1 MYRVMVVDDEQ
12 WSRKSISKMISEL
25 ALDVEVIAEARNGE
39 EALALIPIRRP
50 HIIVTDMNMPVLD
63 GGKFLEALHERFG
76 EIKVIVISGY
86 SQFEYMKAAVTYQA
100 CEYVM
105 KPVAVKELEQA
116 LNKAI
121 QACKTYT
128 SLQQQKRFNQEALHL
143 KRETFLQ
150 TVTSQR
156 ITNTADI
163 QREAGELGITAHG
176 DYRVAVC
183 MFRQFSEVTR
193 TKFHG
198 NADLFL
204 FSLENILYEVM
215 REDKLQV
222 YKSDDRTRICL
233 LFPVASYDEARVQ
246 QLLHDYHEA
255 VSRML
260 LVGVVA
266 GLSRAY
272 ARLEELPA
280 AYQSANDALRNNRLL
295 RESFAFSSAEHPEAA
310 SPVELLSTFGLKS
323 LRQAIGANNAKDFK
337 RLLNE
342 YYEKAR
348 KQPDASIRQIG
359 RDLRQIIE
367 LLLSEMKGIE
377 AAQSALFDADE
388 VSRILDVK
396 ELQTFLSLLT
406 QAIEAYCATASEAD
420 NVRSV
425 RKITMF
431 LDEHYF
437 EDFSLI
443 DVATRFHM
451 DAAYLSK
458 LFKSITNENFT
469 EYVTR
474 KRMEKACELLKSS
487 ENKINEISELVG
499 YENQRYFSQVFKRFT
514 GQTPSEYRDGA
525 TVGTAERTKY

>member
-1 MYRVMVVDDEQ
+1 MYKVMVVDDEQ
-12 WSRKSISKMISEL
+12 WSRKSISRMISEL

-50 HIIVTDMNMPVLD
+50 HIVVTDMHMPVLD
-63 GGKFLEALHERFG
+63 GQQFLEALHDRFG
-76 EIKVIVISGY
+76 DIKVIVISGY
-86 SQFEYMKAAVTYQA
+86 SQFEYMRAAVTYQA
-100 CEYVM
+100 CEYVL
-105 KPVAVKELEQA
+105 KPVSVTDLEHAFQ
-116 LNKAI
+116 KAI
-121 QACKTYT
+121 EACNTYM
-128 SLQQQKRFNQEALHL
+128 SIQQQKRFNQEARHL

-150 TVTSQR
+150 TVTSHR

-163 QREAGELGITAHG
+163 QREAGELGIAVDG
-176 DYRVAVC
+176 GYRVAVC
-183 MFRQFSEVTR
+183 MFRQFNEVSR

-215 REDKLQV
+215 REDKLHV

-233 LFPVASYDEARVQ
+233 LFPAASYDERQAR
-246 QLLHDYHEA
+246 QLLLEYHEA

-260 LVGVVA
+260 LVGVVV

-272 ARLEELPA
+272 TRLEELPA
-280 AYQSANDALRNNRLL
+280 AYQAANDALRNNRLL
-295 RESFAFSSAEHPEAA
+295 EESFAFSSAENPGAV
-310 SPVELLSTFGLKS
+310 SPLELLGSFDLKS
-323 LRQAIGANNAKDFK
+323 MRQAIGANNAKDFK
-337 RLLNE
+337 RLLND
-342 YYEKAR
+342 YGQKVGR
-348 KQPDASIRQIG
+348 QPTIAIRQIQ

-367 LLLSEMKGIE
+367 LSLSELKGIE
-377 AAQSALFDADE
+377 ATQSAWLDADE
-388 VSRILDVK
+388 ASRILDVK
-396 ELQTFLSLLT
+396 ELQAFLDQLS
-406 QAIEAYCATASEAD
+406 QAIEAYCASAGEAE

-425 RKITMF
+425 REIALF

-458 LFKSITNENFT
+458 LFKSITRENFT

-474 KRMEKACELLKSS
+474 KRMEKACELLKAS
-487 ENKINEISELVG
+487 ESKINEISELVG

-514 GQTPSEYRDGA
+514 GQTPSEYRDGVIGA
-525 TVGTAERTKY
+525 AEITKY

>member
-1 MYRVMVVDDEQ
+1 MYKVMVVDDEP
-12 WSRKSISKMISEL
+12 WSRKSISKMISGL
-25 ALDVEVIAEARNGE
+25 ALDVEVIAEARHGE

-50 HIIVTDMNMPVLD
+50 HIVVTDMNMPVLD
-63 GGKFLEALHERFG
+63 GGQFLEALHERFG

-100 CEYVM
+100 CEYVL
-105 KPVAVKELEQA
+105 KPVSVTDLEQA

-121 QACKTYT
+121 QACNTYM
-128 SLQQQKRFNQEALHL
+128 SIQQQMRFNQEVRLL

-150 TVTSQR
+150 TVTSHR

-163 QREAGELGITAHG
+163 QREAGELGIAVDG
-176 DYRVAVC
+176 GYRVAVC
-183 MFRQFSEVTR
+183 MFRQFSEVSR

-215 REDKLQV
+215 REDKLHV

-233 LFPVASYDEARVQ
+233 LFPTASYDEQRAR
-246 QLLHDYHEA
+246 QLLIDYHEA
-255 VSRML
+255 VSEML

-272 ARLEELPA
+272 TRLEELPA
-280 AYQSANDALRNNRLL
+280 AYHAAGDALRNNRLL
-295 RESFAFSSAEHPEAA
+295 GESFAFSSAESTGAIQ
-310 SPVELLSTFGLKS
+310 PVELLGSFDLKS
-323 LRQAIGANNAKDFK
+323 MRQAIGAHNPKDFK
-337 RLLNE
+337 RLLND
-342 YYEKAR
+342 YCEKVGR
-348 KQPDASIRQIG
+348 QPNVTIRQIQ
-359 RDLRQIIE
+359 RDLRQMIE
-367 LLLSEMKGIE
+367 LSLSELKGIE
-377 AAQSALFDADE
+377 ATQSVLPNADE
-388 VSRILDVK
+388 VSRILDEK
-396 ELQTFLSLLT
+396 ELQSFLSLLT
-406 QAIEAYCATASEAD
+406 QAIEAHCAGVGEAE

-425 RKITMF
+425 REIALF

-437 EDFSLI
+437 EDLSLI
-443 DVATRFHM
+443 DVAARFHM

-458 LFKSITNENFT
+458 LFKSITRENFT

-487 ENKINEISELVG
+487 ACKINEISELVG

-514 GQTPSEYRDGA
+514 GQTPSEYRDGSIGA
-525 TVGTAERTKY
+525 AEITKY